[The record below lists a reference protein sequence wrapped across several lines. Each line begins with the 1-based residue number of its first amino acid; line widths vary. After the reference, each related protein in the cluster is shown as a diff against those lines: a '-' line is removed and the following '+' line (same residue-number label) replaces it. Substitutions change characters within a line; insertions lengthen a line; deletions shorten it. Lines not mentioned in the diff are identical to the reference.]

1 MTEKGRGDL
10 SAHPGA
16 ARLPLELRGA
26 LDHPCRRRILRS
38 LQEDGGQLSA
48 VEIRA
53 RGCSTCTP
61 PCVTYHLG
69 VLVNS
74 QLARRLDAGSVRG
87 RLEYGFVA
95 AVDGKPTVVEVLRAT
110 ASADALAR
118 EPAQAS

>member
-1 MTEKGRGDL
+1 MMEKGKGEL

-48 VEIRA
+48 AEIRA
-53 RGCSTCTP
+53 RGCSTCTL

-69 VLVNS
+69 VLVKS

-87 RLEYGFVA
+87 RLEYAFVA
-95 AVDGKPTVVEVLRAT
+95 TLDGQPTVAEVLGAT
-110 ASADALAR
+110 ASADGLPR